1 MKALTT
7 QQQQAIASLMDDL
20 TTSIA
25 AAKLNEDNSAE
36 RAKTLSLR
44 LFEIELDCD
53 FGESMDP
60 RSRKDHFNT
69 SCQAALAVGHLRY
82 CRAHRLKLE
91 EIADKLAKASGM
103 LEEDATE

>member
-1 MKALTT
+1 MKELTA
-7 QQQQAIASLMDDL
+7 QQQAIASLMDDL

-25 AAKLNEDNSAE
+25 VAKLNEDNFAE

-60 RSRKDHFNT
+60 KSREDHFNT
-69 SCQAALAVGHLRY
+69 SCQAAMAIGKFRY
-82 CRAHRLKLE
+82 CRANRLKLE
-91 EIADKLAKASGM
+91 EIADRLAKASGM
-103 LEEDATE
+103 LEEDGTE